1 MEKITLNNYEAYLLD
16 YFEGN
21 LGLDDLALLKTFLN
35 QHPELAIDLNDEKL
49 PSLNTENLNFEF
61 KSEIKKSDVP
71 LIDEELVN
79 YLENNLNAEQKVFVE
94 QKLKS
99 NPDLQKL
106 LLAYKKTIL
115 SIENIADFN
124 KNILYKTEDEFI
136 LQNKSFLYM
145 EGLLGKTEAESFEL
159 ELQKNETLQK
169 ELSLLN
175 KTKLA
180 SDQSVVYP
188 DKSELKKE
196 AKLIVLYSY
205 RKIAAIAA
213 AILLL
218 VGLYVITSKT
228 FITSTQPI
236 EVAIH
241 KAPTKNAKTKHV
253 IIDSINKNVRV
264 VTNNPIPLIT
274 KPHIAYNNK
283 LNTLKASTSNTHTT
297 AQTEGIAHDNSEKQV
312 KDTINIALAKQPI
325 PNSVNDVKAALEIDK
340 TETQFFNTTT
350 TTNSETLTN
359 TDILE
364 VEEDEELA
372 PSNKSK
378 NKFWNKVVLLA
389 KQANRIGIKKIELEE
404 RTKNSFVLS
413 FNSISVEKK

>member
-21 LGLDDLALLKTFLN
+21 LSLDNLVLLKTFLN

-49 PSLNTENLNFEF
+49 PSLDFENLTFEH
-61 KSEIKKSDVP
+61 KSEIKKTETS
-71 LIDEELVN
+71 LIDEELID
-79 YLENNLNAEQKVFVE
+79 YLENNLNAQQKEIIE
-94 QKLKS
+94 QKLKTDS
-99 NPDLQKL
+99 DLQKL
-106 LLAYKKTIL
+106 LIAYKKTIL
-115 SIENIADFN
+115 TIDNSAHFS
-124 KNILYKTEDEFI
+124 KNHLYKSEDEFI
-136 LQNKSFLYM
+136 FQNKSLHYL
-145 EGLLGKTEAESFEL
+145 EGLLGKTQAESFEL
-159 ELQKNETLQK
+159 ELQKNDTLQK

-180 SDQSVVYP
+180 SDPSVVYP

-218 VGLYVITSKT
+218 VGLYVITTKT

-241 KAPTKNAKTKHV
+241 KAPTKKTKTKHV

-274 KPHIAYNNK
+274 KPLIAYNNK
-283 LNTLKASTSNTHTT
+283 LNTLKASTSNTLTT
-297 AQTEGIAHDNSEKQV
+297 TQTEGIAHDNSEKQV
-312 KDTINIALAKQPI
+312 KDTVNIALAKQPI

-340 TETQFFNTTT
+340 TEQHFFNSSAINNPEMV
-350 TTNSETLTN
+350 TTN
-359 TDILE
+359 DILE
-364 VEEDEELA
+364 TEEDEELM

-404 RTKNSFVLS
+404 PTKNSFVLS